1 MHVSILQTSHVPSNN
16 PTLFQI
22 TAVHSLHPV
31 LYSLMQI
38 TQLGSLRL
46 LIVVFFQ
53 KLHLYIGQ
61 NAHSFRLLPHNMP
74 GSAPSSRLVLTD
86 KPLIQ
91 CICFPHCQK
100 TQMMHVRQKSLHR
113 SFLLL
118 SNKHPDSSSISD

>member
-16 PTLFQI
+16 PALFQI

-31 LYSLMQI
+31 LCSLMQI
-38 TQLGSLRL
+38 TQPGSLRL

-74 GSAPSSRLVLTD
+74 ESDPSSRSVLTD
-86 KPLIQ
+86 KLLSQ
-91 CICFPHCQK
+91 YICFLHYQK
-100 TQMMHVRQKSLHR
+100 TQTMHVHQKSLHR

-118 SNKHPDSSSISD
+118 NNKHRDSSSIPD